1 VTRNILLLLTLLGA
15 SFPVLADE
23 PDDAQVLLQKIQV
36 ASKKVSYS
44 GIFVFQHEN
53 QLNSSRIFHSFDGSV
68 ELEKI
73 EKLDGRRL
81 EFVRHNEDITRYQPD
96 TKTLRVE
103 KRQDQ
108 DMFPAVLAFN
118 SPSLSDHY
126 QFRLADV
133 SRVAGVECRI
143 VEIEPRD
150 NLRYGYRLCA
160 AIPSN
165 LMLMAQTT
173 GPDNQVLEQ
182 IAFTNLTLAAVD
194 PNNLKA
200 SFTDVS
206 DWKTTKGAVVA
217 STESGWKVKSLPPG
231 FKKMREVR
239 RLINTHSSSA
249 VGAAGQTSDL
259 HEVLQMVFSD
269 GLASI
274 SVFVEP
280 LNLEHHTGVV
290 QQGATTISGFQQG
303 AYWVTLVGEVPPAAI
318 KLLADSIEYKVK

>member
-1 VTRNILLLLTLLGA
+1 MSKVLLVLALLGILN
-15 SFPVLADE
+15 PVWAEE
-23 PDDAQVLLQKIQV
+23 PVDAQVLLQKIQQ
-36 ASKKVSYS
+36 ASKKMSYS

-53 QLNSSRIFHSFDGSV
+53 ELNTSRIFHQFDGNV

-96 TKTLRVE
+96 TRTLRVE

-126 QFRLADV
+126 QFRLAEMA
-133 SRVAGVECRI
+133 RVAGVDCR
-143 VEIEPRD
+143 VVVIEPKD
-150 NLRYGYRLCA
+150 ALRYGYRLCA
-160 AIPSN
+160 AVPSN

-173 GPDNQVLEQ
+173 GADGKVLEQ
-182 IAFTNLTLAAVD
+182 IAFTNLSLGAIDA
-194 PNNLKA
+194 NNLKT
-200 SFTDVS
+200 SFNDVA
-206 DWKTTKGAVVA
+206 DWKTVRGAVVA
-217 STESGWKVKSLPPG
+217 STESGWHVKNLPAG

-239 RLINTHSSSA
+239 RLIGTHTGTGSTQH
-249 VGAAGQTSDL
+249 AGDL
-259 HEVLQMVFSD
+259 HEVLQLVFSD

-280 LNLEHHTGVV
+280 LSLDHHAGTV

-303 AYWVTLVGEVPPAAI
+303 SYWVTLVGEVPPAAI
-318 KLLADSIEYKVK
+318 KLLADSIEYKAK